1 MSEGYLEKAL
11 LKLARQLDAYDEAS
25 LTDLW
30 NKYEARVSQFEP
42 SKEWEEAAV
51 VFGMIQSVR
60 LKNHLFN
67 HHWGSSNNPDNVDSG
82 PFPIDVSNE
91 TLPVNENHDSEQ
103 SVKSGPSGGN
113 SGVKRNKVLQLRPRD
128 DS

>member
-1 MSEGYLEKAL
+1 MSEGYFEKAL

-25 LTDLW
+25 LADLW

-67 HHWGSSNNPDNVDSG
+67 YHWGSSTEKDNLASR
-82 PFPIDVSNE
+82 PFPVVSDNE
-91 TLPVNENHDSEQ
+91 TSQRTDDSAEPNE
-103 SVKSGPSGGN
+103 SGPSGGH
-113 SGVKRNKVLQLRPRD
+113 SGGKRSKVLLLRPRD